1 MALANNL
8 MVPTK
13 NRPGL
18 LRHIIDVSPFKQALD
33 NWLSSNDGIKCINT
47 YNIKMP
53 PDQKQYLL
61 NRLKTAFMAGWN
73 AKEKMG

>member
-1 MALANNL
+1 MNKNKQEQTIRT
-8 MVPTK
+8 VPVEQM
-13 NRPGL
+13 
-18 LRHIIDVSPFKQALD
+18 VSPFKQALD